1 MTKAE
6 FDKLSNKEI
15 ANLSMDDAQ
24 YLMSKFMKGMFGQDE
39 SDIKMRKKG
48 GVIRVHILFLTLE
61 TFELE
66 NTFILIV
73 AVLCFHVCFFTTV
86 L

>member
-1 MTKAE
+1 MPSKKIKSMTKAE

-48 GVIRVHILFLTLE
+48 GVIKGKGYAHGGMSKRMGHTDYRKGGMFK
-61 TFELE
+61 
-66 NTFILIV
+66 
-73 AVLCFHVCFFTTV
+73 
-86 L
+86 